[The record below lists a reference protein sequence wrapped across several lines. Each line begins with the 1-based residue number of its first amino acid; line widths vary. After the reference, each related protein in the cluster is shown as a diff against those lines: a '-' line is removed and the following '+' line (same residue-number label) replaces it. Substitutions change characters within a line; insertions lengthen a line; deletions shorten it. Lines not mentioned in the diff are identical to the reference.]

1 MNILREIRRI
11 SQKSKRKRIILI
23 LILCLAL
30 ISTSY
35 AWFASAKTTD
45 LSGIS
50 GKVSSWDVAYVISE
64 TEIIDEEISF
74 DVSTIYPSMPT
85 YEQDLHIYNLGDRK
99 ANIKLEVTSV
109 KFFGEEILDSLKE
122 KLEITDKNNQITI
135 FDDLA
140 NTSEY
145 PFKTKIEY
153 DKLYVQNRYN
163 YISHDENGNF
173 VDAKDPD
180 GKYGYE
186 TNDESVATIKMKFIW
201 DGLNDT
207 LDTEFGKRA
216 FEYYQ
221 NNTENT
227 EPIIRVKIR
236 ITSSRGE

>member
-23 LILCLAL
+23 LMLCFAL
-30 ISTSY
+30 ISSSY
-35 AWFASAKTTD
+35 AWFESTKLTN

-50 GKVSSWDVAYVISE
+50 GKVNSWDVAYVISD

-85 YEQDLHIYNLGDRK
+85 YEQDLHIYNLGENG
-99 ANIKLEVTSV
+99 ANIKLEITSV
-109 KFFGEEILDSLKE
+109 KLFGEEILNSLKE
-122 KLEITDKNNQITI
+122 KLEITNKDNQLIV

-140 NTSEY
+140 NYSEY

-153 DKLYVQNRYN
+153 DKLFIHDKYN
-163 YISHDENGNF
+163 YISYDENGNF
-173 VDAKDPD
+173 VDAKNPE

-186 TNDESVATIKMKFIW
+186 TNNESVATIKLKFVW

-207 LDTEFGKRA
+207 LDTEFGKKA

-221 NNTENT
+221 NSSENT
-227 EPIIRVKIR
+227 EPVIRVKVR
-236 ITSSRGE
+236 ITSSHI